1 MPGKLAIL
9 NLELGRPS
17 GDAAVSKMKNTLLT
31 YKGQGVKAVIVIH
44 GYGSGGEGGVIR
56 ERARRALADGDL
68 RGIVRDFVPGE
79 QWAARKREFV
89 GMCKALEKEDRQ
101 IAGNQGVTVVILR

>member
-1 MPGKLAIL
+1 MSVKLKTL
-9 NLELGRPS
+9 NLELGQPS
-17 GDAAVSKMKNTLLT
+17 GDVAVSKMKNTLLT

-44 GYGSGGEGGVIR
+44 GYGSGGEGGVIK
-56 ERARRALADGDL
+56 ERVRRALTDGDM
-68 RGIVRDFVPGE
+68 RGIVRHFVPGE
-79 QWAARKREFV
+79 QWAERKREFI

>member
-17 GDAAVSKMKNTLLT
+17 GDASVSKMKNTLLT
-31 YKGQGVKAVIVIH
+31 YKGQGVKAVILIH

-56 ERARRALADGDL
+56 ERVRIALVGSDM
-68 RGIVRDFVPGE
+68 RGIVRAFAPGE
-79 QWAARKREFV
+79 QWAAKKREFI
-89 GMCKALEKEDRQ
+89 GMCKALEKEERQ
-101 IAGNQGVTVVILR
+101 IANNQGVTVVILR